1 LNLKIKIKKISL
13 EKKTTILI
21 AEDEDDLRKMYDMA
35 LTDAGFKVVEAKN
48 GREALEFLNKEYKS
62 VDLVLLDIV
71 MPETNGLEALAQIRK
86 TEAYKNIPVIISTNL
101 DNEEDKSNAY
111 SLGIKGYFIKSR
123 YTPKDLVQLV
133 QALLGDS
140 QK

>member
-1 LNLKIKIKKISL
+1 
-13 EKKTTILI
+13 
-21 AEDEDDLRKMYDMA
+21 
-35 LTDAGFKVVEAKN
+35 
-48 GREALEFLNKEYKS
+48 
-62 VDLVLLDIV
+62 